1 MNGVQSRL
9 LEQPDD
15 NVNNFDCSLPF
26 SFFFYLYRFGILNL
40 GNIFETCIDAN
51 HNSSKGI
58 MTLSSMN
65 SNLCKI

>member
-26 SFFFYLYRFGILNL
+26 SFFFIYTASVFSILGISLKRVL
-40 GNIFETCIDAN
+40 TRIIILLKE
-51 HNSSKGI
+51 
-58 MTLSSMN
+58 L
-65 SNLCKI
+65 